1 MNKNILFTGG
11 GGSGNELIWQL
22 LKKKYNLFFCDI
34 SVNNVNPIIPKKR
47 VFRICKSDS
56 INYLKELRKL
66 CLKKKIDLVVPG
78 IDEELPILSKNK
90 KILPELFLPD
100 YEMIKICND
109 KWKFYNFCLK
119 NSINIARTSLAKN
132 FNYTKH
138 NKKIIFKP
146 INGRGSKGLIISKNI
161 DETFLIIKLLKKK
174 KILNKY
180 IIQDYLDGL
189 EYTVTCSNLR
199 GLEYIFPLQVNEKKG
214 ITIKATYT
222 NDKKIIKE
230 IQKLNK
236 ILNKQI
242 IFNVQLIKKQNKFY
256 VLEINPRISTTFC
269 LFLKNK
275 FDPFSPRKLKIT
287 NIKYKKIERFYKNFV

>member
-1 MNKNILFTGG
+1 
-11 GGSGNELIWQL
+11 
-22 LKKKYNLFFCDI
+22 
-34 SVNNVNPIIPKKR
+34 
-47 VFRICKSDS
+47 
-56 INYLKELRKL
+56 
-66 CLKKKIDLVVPG
+66 
-78 IDEELPILSKNK
+78 ELPILSKNK

-256 VLEINPRISTTFC
+256 I
-269 LFLKNK
+269 
-275 FDPFSPRKLKIT
+275 
-287 NIKYKKIERFYKNFV
+287 